1 MSPKDVNDERAKLC
15 MRFLLKANFVQEIY
29 YLAHVDQ
36 LQVKTVQGVS
46 VIFLQ
51 EMANLVKVKASL
63 LLRCHNTCKIPG
75 GDRQSASSVEQE
87 PLVGV
92 EDPSDPVRVTNHGIE
107 KVNGERMK
115 RIVVRKLFGEWGESR
130 PEEYCNRQY
139 IIYREQRQDRGQEL
153 QHRVWGVMLWRK

>member
-15 MRFLLKANFVQEIY
+15 MRFILKANFVQKIY

-51 EMANLVKVKASL
+51 QMANLVKVKASL

-75 GDRQSASSVEQE
+75 GDRQRASSVEQE

-92 EDPSDPVRVTNHGIE
+92 EDPSDPVGVTNYDIE
-107 KVNGERMK
+107 KVNLERMK
-115 RIVVRKLFGEWGESR
+115 RIVVRKLFGEWGE
-130 PEEYCNRQY
+130 
-139 IIYREQRQDRGQEL
+139 
-153 QHRVWGVMLWRK
+153 

>member
-1 MSPKDVNDERAKLC
+1 
-15 MRFLLKANFVQEIY
+15 MRSKSKAIRNILKANNVQKIH
-29 YLAHVDQ
+29 YLAHVDE
-36 LQVKTVQGVS
+36 LQVKTIQGIT

-51 EMANLVKVKASL
+51 QMANLVKAKASL
-63 LLRCHNTCKIPG
+63 LLGCNTSKIPG
-75 GDRQSASSVEQE
+75 GDRRRASSVGQE

-92 EDPSDPVRVTNHGIE
+92 EDPSDPVGVTNHGVE
-107 KVNGERMK
+107 KINGESMK
-115 RIVVRKLFGEWGESR
+115 RIVVRKLFREWGESR

>member
-15 MRFLLKANFVQEIY
+15 IRFILKANFVQKIY

-51 EMANLVKVKASL
+51 QMANLVKVKASL
-63 LLRCHNTCKIPG
+63 LLRCHTSKIPG
-75 GDRQSASSVEQE
+75 GDQRRASSVEQE

-92 EDPSDPVRVTNHGIE
+92 EDPSDPVGVTNHGVE
-107 KVNGERMK
+107 KINGESMK

-130 PEEYCNRQY
+130 PEEYCIRQY

>member
-1 MSPKDVNDERAKLC
+1 M
-15 MRFLLKANFVQEIY
+15 
-29 YLAHVDQ
+29 
-36 LQVKTVQGVS
+36 KTIQGIT

-51 EMANLVKVKASL
+51 QMANLVKVKASL
-63 LLRCHNTCKIPG
+63 LLRCHTSKIPG
-75 GDRQSASSVEQE
+75 GDQRRASSVEQE

-92 EDPSDPVRVTNHGIE
+92 EDPSDPVGVTNHGVE
-107 KVNGERMK
+107 KINGESMK

>member
-15 MRFLLKANFVQEIY
+15 MRFILKANLVQKIH

-51 EMANLVKVKASL
+51 QMANLVKLKASL
-63 LLRCHNTCKIPG
+63 LLKCHTSKIPG
-75 GDRQSASSVEQE
+75 GDRQRASSVEQE

-92 EDPSDPVRVTNHGIE
+92 EDPSDPIGVTNHGVE
-107 KVNGERMK
+107 KINTEKMK
-115 RIVVRKLFGEWGESR
+115 RNVVRKLF
-130 PEEYCNRQY
+130 
-139 IIYREQRQDRGQEL
+139 
-153 QHRVWGVMLWRK
+153 

>member
-15 MRFLLKANFVQEIY
+15 MRFILKANFVQKIY

-51 EMANLVKVKASL
+51 QMANLVKVKASL
-63 LLRCHNTCKIPG
+63 LLRCHTSKIPG
-75 GDRQSASSVEQE
+75 GDQRRASSVEQE

-92 EDPSDPVRVTNHGIE
+92 EDPSDPVGVTNHGVE
-107 KVNGERMK
+107 KINGESMK

>member
-1 MSPKDVNDERAKLC
+1 
-15 MRFLLKANFVQEIY
+15 MRSKSKAIRNILKANNVQKIH
-29 YLAHVDQ
+29 YLAHVDE
-36 LQVKTVQGVS
+36 LQVKTIQGVS

-51 EMANLVKVKASL
+51 QMANLVKVKASL

-75 GDRQSASSVEQE
+75 GDRQRASSVEQE

-92 EDPSDPVRVTNHGIE
+92 EDPSDPVGVTNHGVE
-107 KVNGERMK
+107 KINGESMK

>member
-15 MRFLLKANFVQEIY
+15 MRFILKANFVQKIY

-51 EMANLVKVKASL
+51 QVANLVKVKASL

-75 GDRQSASSVEQE
+75 GDRQRASSVEQE

-92 EDPSDPVRVTNHGIE
+92 EDPSDPVGVMIHSIE
-107 KVNGERMK
+107 KINGDMMK
-115 RIVVRKLFGEWGESR
+115 RIVVRKLFGEWGE
-130 PEEYCNRQY
+130 
-139 IIYREQRQDRGQEL
+139 
-153 QHRVWGVMLWRK
+153 

>member
-15 MRFLLKANFVQEIY
+15 MRFILKANFVQKIY

-51 EMANLVKVKASL
+51 QMANLVKVKASL
-63 LLRCHNTCKIPG
+63 LLRCHTSKIPG
-75 GDRQSASSVEQE
+75 GDQRRASSVEQE

-92 EDPSDPVRVTNHGIE
+92 EDPSDPVGVTNHNVE
-107 KVNGERMK
+107 KINGESMREL
-115 RIVVRKLFGEWGESR
+115 VRKLFGE
-130 PEEYCNRQY
+130 
-139 IIYREQRQDRGQEL
+139 
-153 QHRVWGVMLWRK
+153 

>member
-15 MRFLLKANFVQEIY
+15 MRFILKANFVQKIY

-51 EMANLVKVKASL
+51 QMANLVKVKASL

-75 GDRQSASSVEQE
+75 GDRRRASSVEQE

-92 EDPSDPVRVTNHGIE
+92 EDPSDPVGVTNHGIE
-107 KVNGERMK
+107 SMER
-115 RIVVRKLFGEWGESR
+115 G
-130 PEEYCNRQY
+130 
-139 IIYREQRQDRGQEL
+139 
-153 QHRVWGVMLWRK
+153 

>member
-15 MRFLLKANFVQEIY
+15 IRFILKANFVQKIY

-51 EMANLVKVKASL
+51 QMANLVKVKASL
-63 LLRCHNTCKIPG
+63 LLRCHTSKIPG
-75 GDRQSASSVEQE
+75 GDQRRASSVEQE

-92 EDPSDPVRVTNHGIE
+92 EDPSDPVGVTNHGVE
-107 KVNGERMK
+107 KINGESMK